1 MTAVKVT
8 RAVRGEVVVVVGV
21 GGGRGGRGVIQR
33 AESTPSEDPGR
44 IKIKFATC
52 FSTRRSVYMG
62 LSTTTSR
69 C

>member
-8 RAVRGEVVVVVGV
+8 HAVRGEAVVVVEGSG
-21 GGGRGGRGVIQR
+21 GGGRGEIQR
-33 AESTPSEDPGR
+33 AESTPSEDPAR
-44 IKIKFATC
+44 IKIKFSTC

-62 LSTTTSR
+62 LSAATSR